1 MLVELYI
8 AHENDNFKIKGKG
21 IGEIYMKNN
30 IYLLKEN
37 R

>member
-8 AHENDNFKIKGKG
+8 AHENDNFKIKGTR
-21 IGEIYMKNN
+21 IGEMHMKNN